1 VGLVPLTERSGI
13 DLDNSRL
20 GQGVGTDELVV
31 GRVVG
36 DTDDTGLAGDTLGAP
51 GEVAG
56 VETEGTELA
65 VTTTGAHEMDTL
77 GTDTGVG
84 SLTALLESC
93 RDEKSERQFV
103 KQSGYGVGHQFCLR
117 TALLVGGNAKKDV
130 SECASQRIFKV
141 ADTYRLAPEAERFQL
156 PLREIP
162 MLSDYEG
169 CYAQASV
176 SVLSLC
182 VQAGG

>member
-1 VGLVPLTERSGI
+1 MGLVPLTEGSGI
-13 DLDNSRL
+13 DLDNGGL

-36 DTDDTGLAGDTLGAP
+36 DGNDTGLAGDTLRAP
-51 GEVAG
+51 GEVAR

-65 VTTTGAHEMDTL
+65 VATTGAHEMDTL

-103 KQSGYGVGHQFCLR
+103 KQSGYGVGHQFVYVPR
-117 TALLVGGNAKKDV
+117 FLLAGMLNGMSAGV
-130 SECASQRIFKV
+130 S
-141 ADTYRLAPEAERFQL
+141 P
-156 PLREIP
+156 
-162 MLSDYEG
+162 
-169 CYAQASV
+169 
-176 SVLSLC
+176 
-182 VQAGG
+182 